1 MKEFIQ
7 LSINAPYPLR
17 TPVYEGSAAQFF
29 TKQGFTLQVML
40 PSPISSE
47 IKNLRDGKI
56 RAGFIRQESQIL
68 ILFKIGDMILECP
81 FMPQIIPNEEYAT
94 PELTESS
101 RLFIEM
107 HVIDTSSK
115 TLKAIRGFTL
125 NPKLTKELTLCVND
139 IRKSNFISLS
149 PDLLYR
155 EPLNKL
161 IKKTEMHLC
170 GSTNS

>member
-29 TKQGFTLQVML
+29 TKQGFTLQIML

-107 HVIDTSSK
+107 
-115 TLKAIRGFTL
+115 
-125 NPKLTKELTLCVND
+125 
-139 IRKSNFISLS
+139 
-149 PDLLYR
+149 
-155 EPLNKL
+155 
-161 IKKTEMHLC
+161 
-170 GSTNS
+170 